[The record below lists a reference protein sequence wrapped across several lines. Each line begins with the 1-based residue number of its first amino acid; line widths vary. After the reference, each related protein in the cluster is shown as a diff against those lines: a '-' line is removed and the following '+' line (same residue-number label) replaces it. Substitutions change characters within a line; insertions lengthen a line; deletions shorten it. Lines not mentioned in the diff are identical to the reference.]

1 MKRRKRVR
9 INIEKVI
16 KNISFLFIV
25 IMLVVVITS
34 NVSAKREFI
43 TSQITIDKADT
54 LWSIAGSISNK
65 NNELNIQKVIY
76 DIQEINGLKNSDI
89 YVGQVL
95 QVPVY

>member
-1 MKRRKRVR
+1 MKRSKRVR

-16 KNISFLFIV
+16 KNISFLFIAIV
-25 IMLVVVITS
+25 IVVIVTS

-43 TSQITIDKADT
+43 TSEITIDKADT
-54 LWSIAGSISNK
+54 LWAIAGNISDE
-65 NNELNIQKVIY
+65 NNELNIQQVIY